1 MPSFGLIGSLGHIVS
16 AFLFAGVAVWAL
28 LKPSGG
34 MRRRSLAGAALV
46 TVFWSAS
53 VVAEGDASILAQ
65 IFESLRNLAWLALML
80 LLLMRGRRTGWHPSL
95 VVLYGVLAAILLA
108 EIGLSLITPGF
119 EGSPRIIEACVFVAV
134 VLRMTVAIGALVLVH
149 NLYTAASP
157 EARWGIRLP
166 MAALAG
172 MWVFDLNLY
181 TVAYLTQRPVDVLF
195 AVRGMA
201 MVIVAAM
208 IALGSRRNTQ
218 WKMRISRAVTF
229 QSLSLLAIG
238 GYLVMMVLVVRALD
252 VAGIGN
258 VQLAQSTVIIGMT
271 ALGVLMLPSQR
282 LRAWLKV
289 KLIKHFFQH
298 RYDYRV
304 EWMRFTETLGRPDRD
319 AAPLDERIIKAIADI
334 TDSPGG
340 LLLLPD
346 EDGGLAPAARWHW
359 PSLDAPARAAG
370 REFAQYCEQDGRIIE
385 FEAIRRG
392 RRSAENEAL
401 IAPAWMVESPRVW
414 AAVPLLHFGKL
425 RAIVLLERPLVD
437 RMLDWE
443 DFDLLRLAGRQVAS
457 YLAEA
462 QGQEQ
467 LLDAKRFDEFNRRFA
482 FIMHDIKN
490 LVSQLTLVARNA
502 ERHADNPEFRADMVA
517 TLKNSV
523 GKMNDLLARLS
534 QHNRGRM
541 DEPRAVSLRGV
552 VDAVAA
558 NKKGAHPI
566 RVEGDPGVLAL
577 ADPARLEQAL
587 AHLVQNAIDAS
598 APEAPVVI
606 SIGRRLDCAVVA
618 IIDRGRGMS
627 AEFVR
632 NRLFR
637 PFASTKDG
645 GFGIGAYEART
656 LIAAMDGRLK
666 VSSREEEG
674 SLFEILL
681 PLAPADALAG
691 ETRKIAS

>member
-1 MPSFGLIGSLGHIVS
+1 MPTFALIGSLGHIIS
-16 AFLFAGVAVWAL
+16 AFLFAGIAVWAL
-28 LKPSGG
+28 LRPSGG

-46 TVFWSAS
+46 TVLWSAS
-53 VVAEGDASILAQ
+53 VVVEGDISVLAQ
-65 IFESLRNLAWLALML
+65 VFESLRNLAWLGLML
-80 LLLMRGRRTGWHPSL
+80 LLLVRGRRGAWHPAL
-95 VVLYGVLAAILLA
+95 VVLYGVLGTIVVA
-108 EIGLSLITPGF
+108 EIGISLITPGF
-119 EGSPRIIEACVFVAV
+119 AGSPRIIEAFIFVAV

-149 NLYTAASP
+149 NLYTAAAP

-181 TVAYLTQRPVDVLF
+181 TIAYLTNGPVDMLF
-195 AVRGMA
+195 SVRGVI
-201 MVIVAAM
+201 MVIVAGI

-218 WKMRISRAVTF
+218 WKMRVSRAITF

-258 VQLAQSTVIIGMT
+258 IQLAQSTVIIGMS
-271 ALGVLMLPSQR
+271 ALGIALFPSQR

-289 KLIKHFFQH
+289 KLVKHFFKH

-304 EWMRFTETLGRPDRD
+304 EWMRFTETLGRPNAD

-334 TDSPGG
+334 TESPGG
-340 LLLLPD
+340 LLMLPD
-346 EDGGLAPAARWHW
+346 EHGGLTPAARWCW
-359 PSLDAPARAAG
+359 PSLEAPTHAASD
-370 REFAQYCEQDGRIIE
+370 EFAQYCEAEGRIIE
-385 FEAIRRG
+385 LDAVRRG
-392 RRSAENEAL
+392 HRSAEDESL
-401 IAPAWMVESPRVW
+401 VVPEWMIESPRVW
-414 AAVPLLHFGKL
+414 AAVPLIHFGKL
-425 RAIVLLERPLVD
+425 TGIVLLERPLVD

-462 QGQEQ
+462 RGQEE

-490 LVSQLTLVARNA
+490 LVSQLTLLARNA
-502 ERHADNPEFRADMVA
+502 ERHAENPDFRADMVA

-534 QHNRGRM
+534 QHNRGRI
-541 DEPRAVSLRGV
+541 DELRAVSLRAI

-558 NKKGAHPI
+558 NKRGAHALQ
-566 RVEGDPGVLAL
+566 VEGRPDIVAL
-577 ADPARLEQAL
+577 ADPLRLEQAL
-587 AHLVQNAIDAS
+587 AHLIQNAIDAS
-598 APEAPVVI
+598 DRESPVAVSVTQKDDQAVI
-606 SIGRRLDCAVVA
+606 TVA
-618 IIDRGRGMS
+618 DRGRGMS
-627 AEFVR
+627 PEFLR

-637 PFASTKDG
+637 PFASTKEG

-656 LIAAMDGRLK
+656 LIAAMDGRIE
-666 VSSREEEG
+666 VTSREGEG
-674 SLFEILL
+674 SRFEIRL
-681 PLAPADALAG
+681 PAAPANAVA
-691 ETRKIAS
+691 ESARKIAS